1 MKTYNSPGQARSL
14 REIEAAAMPPVTQII
29 KDINGA
35 VQPVSAPIE
44 KEEEETRTEAQAEV
58 PAKKTRSK
66 KKAETV

>member
-14 REIEAAAMPPVTQII
+14 REIEAAAMTPVTQII

-35 VQPVSAPIE
+35 VQPVPAPIE